1 MKKTSL
7 LIVNLFLVLQSFSQ
21 SPGGVSGC
29 QLWLK
34 ADNGVIKTGNN
45 ISSWQDQSGNSRHF
59 NGNNNPQFV
68 SIGFNFNP
76 SISFNGSNQFFNRL
90 GFAGSFLQGEIFYA
104 MKSNKPKTQDN
115 GFCTF
120 GSGLNNHFTW
130 SNQNIYD
137 GFGTSSRKNFVP
149 DWDIQDL
156 NVYNTMSKS
165 NKWTAWRNGIQKYT
179 TTSNTVGW
187 STNPNIGWGNYNYFS
202 GEIPEVI
209 LFNKEL
215 TASEKQRVNSYIGI
229 KYGITFAQNYLAA
242 NGTIIWDATSNSGY
256 SSNITGIGRDNAS
269 SLYQKQSK
277 SINAGSNVII
287 GNGSSLTSSN
297 ALNPSTFTD
306 QQFLIVGDN
315 GLSKSLIT
323 ALTYSAP
330 GGDVNKRFAAIWKV
344 QKTGAVGQVTIAWS
358 AGIDNLHLVRS
369 TDATIDGTDEFI
381 PMMNVV
387 VINGIAYNTA
397 TLTLNNGDYFTFA
410 GYLDGPGG
418 VTTNLAF
425 WYKPESGITTSSG
438 KVSSW
443 VDQKSDI
450 EITPAVSTNGPNYYS
465 TGANTINFNS
475 TLGFVNSTTDDNL
488 RKATTFPALS
498 SGASIFSVM
507 QSSDVS
513 NRWYFHWGVAG
524 AGYYANYGAC
534 SANNLGVYTNSHGGC
549 VNNPAS
555 LGLISIP
562 SMVASRWNTTGGTN
576 QWQLRKN
583 GILHNGTSSSTPL
596 NVPANTAV
604 EIGGANNRNGGYEFT
619 GNISEVIGFTS
630 RLSDSDNQKVQSYLA
645 IKYGITYMNDANI
658 TASNYVNSSGGVV
671 WDATAN
677 FAYNNNIAG
686 IGRDAVGGI
695 NQKQSKSI
703 NLGQH
708 LLIGCGTSLAD
719 NNLLNL
725 NSMTNGQFL
734 IWGDNG
740 QSKTLTVPLIYA
752 APGGDVNNRFA
763 AIWKIQNTN
772 SVGQVTVAWYSG
784 IDNLHL
790 IRSTDATFDV
800 SDEFIPMTG
809 TIQVNGTTYN
819 TATITLNNG
828 DYLSFAGFMEGPGGV
843 VANLAFWYK
852 PESGI
857 STTAGKVSS
866 WVDQKNDIEITP
878 AVSTNGPVIN
888 YTGANAINFNPS
900 LYFNNLTREDALRK
914 SSGLPALTT
923 GASSFSVIMPSDAA
937 SRWFFHWGVAGAGY
951 YTNYGACSAN
961 NLSVYTNSHGGYVNC
976 PTTMNA
982 ITTPSMI
989 SSRWNSTVGTNQWQL
1004 RKNGVLHSGTISS
1017 TLLNVPGNTSL
1028 EIGDANNRTQP
1039 NEYVGNI
1046 SEVIGYTVRLS
1057 DLDNQKV
1064 QSYLAIKYGITYM
1077 NDVNTTANNYVN
1089 SSGTV
1094 VWDATANAS
1103 YNNNI
1108 AGIAKDLNGGLHQK
1122 QSKSNNNGKQLII
1135 GTVGIAETNVD
1146 NLIGLSNNQFLIWG
1160 DNGLAKVLTTT
1171 LLNSTAPGG
1180 EVNYRLAAI
1189 WKTQNTG
1196 SVGNVRI
1203 MWPEGISNLHIVQ
1216 STDAVFDN
1224 TDNFTAMDNSLTLGG
1239 VTYKYADVTLTNG
1252 GYFTL
1257 AGFAVAPG
1265 GVLNGLQL
1273 WFDAGINASLTTWKD
1288 RMNDFTLSKQGAQSC
1303 SIESGDKA
1311 SNFNPHYVFPN
1322 TGESHFSG
1330 QLTGALAPA
1339 VLGRL
1344 QTSFAVGSK
1353 SGNIDGTYNHIS
1365 RFGSGPGNAVTHRF
1379 GLGMNG
1385 SNHQAT
1391 VHYID
1396 NGGTVERRHTSN
1408 LTLNQMN
1415 IISGQ
1420 VSSTV
1425 SGSNKQTGINGNYQ
1439 TFSDAITADV
1449 HPYFQIGGS
1458 TYGFAGRIPE
1468 VAYYNTSLSLV
1479 ERRKVDSYFAIKY
1492 GITLGFDYLTST
1504 DVVVWNITA
1513 NSGYNNNIACIGRD
1527 NASGLHQKQSN
1538 SVNPGRQIL
1547 ISTIGLTNTNSDN
1560 TAFLDNNQFLI
1571 WGDNGLSTNFNVSIA
1586 GNSDVNY
1593 RMNRVWKVQE
1603 TGSIGTVTIAWP
1615 IWATNLTL
1623 VTNASDPT
1631 FSTGNTFT
1639 SFTRSQFMVNG
1650 VPYYKI
1656 TIDLANNSYFTFA
1669 AYNSYPGGVSSNL
1682 SFWTKGDV
1690 NQGSGA
1696 WIDNSINGNDIEA
1709 IGTMTISEGSV
1720 QHNFNP
1726 YYSGF
1731 SATDYFKDDACSFAP
1746 SGVYTQQSLSCF
1758 TAVTPNSSTT
1768 KGKITGID
1776 NDNNYAGE
1784 PGFSLSPSG
1793 KPHFYK
1799 YWGTTNS
1806 LDHTNS
1812 VIVNQAALLNFIA
1825 NDASKLMSV
1834 GLNNNYS
1841 TATWAGNTFGTWGSY
1856 LQIGNG
1862 TWDGNGDG
1870 PFAGDIMEVIWY
1882 NRALNPSE
1890 QLRVNSYL
1898 AIKYG
1903 VTLDQTSPT
1912 NYVASDGSTITW
1924 NATTNSAYNNE
1935 IFGIG
1940 RDDLTGL
1947 LQLQS
1952 KSFKT
1957 TDILTVYLGT
1967 TKYAT
1972 ELNNPS
1978 SFTSG
1983 NMSFFMIG
1991 NDGQAILNNIVPNPE
2006 VPPGIDTRLKREWKV
2021 QLTNYTNNDLTFEFD
2036 LTDMGLGTLDPT
2048 DLVLMIDDDANFI
2061 SGASLYG
2068 TNTPTIVGINVTG
2081 TIITVTGIN
2090 ANWFTGTPYFTLG
2103 SLSPNSSLP
2112 IELVSLSANCTEEN
2126 QVEIKW
2132 TTASENN
2139 SAYFE
2144 VKKSRDGVNWIVL
2157 DSLSAAGNS
2166 TSEIKYKIVDSEN
2179 LENQNYYQ
2187 LTQFDIDGK
2196 KKTYPIISAYCKDES
2211 IRSILQIFPNPSEGE
2226 FWFKFNSQFE
2236 NCSANLIIRN
2246 MEGKEIISYPI
2257 DLQKGNSNY
2266 YLERLDLIS
2275 GMYYINLEN
2284 EHFKSD
2290 VVKHVVK

>member
-7 LIVNLFLVLQSFSQ
+7 LIVNLLLVLQSFGQ
-21 SPGGVSGC
+21 SPGGVTGL

-68 SIGFNFNP
+68 TNGFNFNP
-76 SISFNGSNQFFNRL
+76 SISFNGSNQYFNRV

-104 MKSNKPKTQDN
+104 IKSNKPKTQDN

-120 GSGLNNHFTW
+120 GTGLNNHFTW

-137 GFGTSSRKNFVP
+137 GFGTNSRKNFVP
-149 DWDIQDL
+149 DWDIQEL
-156 NVYNTMSKS
+156 NVYNTMSKA
-165 NKWTAWRNGIQKYT
+165 NKWTAWRNGVQKHT
-179 TTSNTVGW
+179 TASNSVAW

-215 TASEKQRVNSYIGI
+215 TASEKQRVNTYIGI

-242 NGTIIWDATSNSGY
+242 NGTVIWDATSNSSY
-256 SSNITGIGRDNAS
+256 SNNITGIGRDNAS
-269 SLYQKQSK
+269 ALYQKQSK

-287 GNGSSLTSSN
+287 GKGNALTSSN
-297 ALNPSTFTD
+297 TLNSNTFTD

-330 GGDVNKRFAAIWKV
+330 GGDVNKQFAAIWKV
-344 QKTGAVGQVTIAWS
+344 QNTGTVGQVTIAWA

-369 TDATIDGTDEFI
+369 TDATFDGSDEFI
-381 PMMNVV
+381 PMTNLVI
-387 VINGIAYNTA
+387 INGNAYNTA
-397 TLTLNNGDYFTFA
+397 TITLNNGDFFTFA

-425 WYKPESGITTSSG
+425 WYKPESGITTTSD

-443 VDQKSDI
+443 VDQKSDL
-450 EITPAVSTNGPNYYS
+450 EITPTVSTNGPSYYS
-465 TGANTINFNS
+465 TGSNAINFNP
-475 TLGFVNSTTDDNL
+475 TLGFSAATTDDDL
-488 RKATTFPALS
+488 RKATSFPALTT
-498 SGASIFSVM
+498 GASIFSVI
-507 QSSDVS
+507 QPNDAS

-524 AGYYANYGAC
+524 AGYYGNYGAC
-534 SANNLGVYTNSHGGC
+534 SANNPGVYTNSHGGY
-549 VNNPAS
+549 VNCPTTM
-555 LGLISIP
+555 GPITTP
-562 SMVASRWNTTGGTN
+562 SMVASRWSTTAGAN

-583 GILHNGTSSSTPL
+583 GMLHSGTTSSASL

-604 EIGGANNRNGGYEFT
+604 EIGSVNNRTAEYA

-630 RLSDSDNQKVQSYLA
+630 RLSDADNQKVQSYLA
-645 IKYGITYMNDANI
+645 IKYGITYMNDANT
-658 TASNYVNSSGGVV
+658 TANNYVNSTGAVV

-677 FAYNNNIAG
+677 ASFNNNIAG
-686 IGRDAVGGI
+686 IARDAVGGI

-703 NLGQH
+703 NLGQQ
-708 LLIGCGTSLAD
+708 LLIGNGTSLAD
-719 NNLLNL
+719 NNLLNP
-725 NSMTNGQFL
+725 NSMSNGQYL

-740 QSKTLTVPLIYA
+740 QSKTLSVPLIYA
-752 APGGDVNNRFA
+752 APGGDVNNRFG
-763 AIWKIQNTN
+763 AIWKVQNTN
-772 SVGQVTVAWYSG
+772 SVGQVTVAWNSG

-790 IRSTDATFDV
+790 VRSTDATFDG
-800 SDEFIPMTG
+800 SDEFVSMSG

-828 DYLSFAGFMEGPGGV
+828 DYISFAGFIEGPGGV

-878 AVSTNGPVIN
+878 AVPTNGPTIN
-888 YTGANAINFNPS
+888 YTGANSINFNPS

-923 GASSFSVIMPSDAA
+923 GASSFSVIMPSDAS
-937 SRWFFHWGVAGAGY
+937 SRWYFHWGVAGAGY

-961 NLSVYTNSHGGYVNC
+961 NISVYTNSHGGYVNC
-976 PTTMNA
+976 PTTMSS

-989 SSRWNSTVGTNQWQL
+989 SSRWNSTAGTNQWQL
-1004 RKNGVLHSGTISS
+1004 RKNGVLHSGTTSS
-1017 TLLNVPGNTSL
+1017 TLLNVPANTAL

-1046 SEVIGYTVRLS
+1046 SEVIGYTARLS
-1057 DLDNQKV
+1057 DSDNQKV
-1064 QSYLAIKYGITYM
+1064 QSYLSLKYGITYM
-1077 NDVNTTANNYVN
+1077 NDANTNANNYVN
-1089 SSGTV
+1089 SSGSV

-1108 AGIAKDLNGGLHQK
+1108 AGIARDLNGGLHQK
-1122 QSKSNNNGKQLII
+1122 QSKSINSDKQIII
-1135 GTVGIAETNVD
+1135 GTVGVAETNID
-1146 NLIGLSNNQFLIWG
+1146 NTTGLSNNQFLIWG
-1160 DNGLAKVLTTT
+1160 DNGLAKVLSTA
-1171 LLNSTAPGG
+1171 LLNGAAPGG
-1180 EVNYRLAAI
+1180 EVNYRFGAI

-1196 SVGNVRI
+1196 SVGTVRVL
-1203 MWPEGISNLHIVQ
+1203 WPEGISNMHIVQ
-1216 STDAVFDN
+1216 STDAIFDN
-1224 TDNFTAMDNSLTLGG
+1224 TDVFTAMDNSLTLGG
-1239 VTYKYADVTLTNG
+1239 INYKYADVTLTNG
-1252 GYFTL
+1252 GYFTI

-1265 GVLNGLQL
+1265 GVLSGLQL
-1273 WFDAGINASLTTWKD
+1273 WFDAGVNANLTTWQD
-1288 RMNDFTLSKQGAQSC
+1288 RMNDFTISKQGAQSC
-1303 SIESGDKA
+1303 SIASGDKA

-1330 QLTGALAPA
+1330 QLTGSLAPSA
-1339 VLGRL
+1339 LGRL

-1353 SGNIDGTYNHIS
+1353 SANIDGTYNHIT

-1385 SNHQAT
+1385 LNHQAT

-1396 NGGTVERRHTSN
+1396 NGGTVERRHTTN
-1408 LTLNQMN
+1408 LSLNQMN

-1425 SGSNKQTGINGNYQ
+1425 SGSNKQTGLNGNYQ

-1458 TYGFAGRIPE
+1458 TYGFAGKIPE
-1468 VAYYNTSLSLV
+1468 VAYYNTSLSLA

-1492 GITLGFDYLTST
+1492 GITLGFDYMSSS
-1504 DVVVWNITA
+1504 DVIVWNTTA
-1513 NSGYNNNIACIGRD
+1513 NSAYNNNIAGLARD

-1538 SVNPGRQIL
+1538 SVNSGRQVL
-1547 ISTIGLTNTNSDN
+1547 ISTDGLANTNSDN
-1560 TAFLDNNQFLI
+1560 FTLLDNNQFLI
-1571 WGDNGLSTNFNVSIA
+1571 WGDNGLSTNFNVAIA
-1586 GNSDVNY
+1586 GNSDINY
-1593 RMNRVWKVQE
+1593 RMNRIWKVQE
-1603 TGSIGTVTIAWP
+1603 TGAIGTVTIAWP

-1631 FSTGNTFT
+1631 FSAGNTYT
-1639 SFTRSQFMVNG
+1639 AYTRTQFMVNG
-1650 VPYYKI
+1650 VPYYKV

-1669 AYNSYPGGVSSNL
+1669 AYNSYPGGVSNNL

-1690 NQGSGA
+1690 NQGSGP

-1709 IGTMTISEGSV
+1709 IGSMNISDGSV

-1746 SGVYTQQSLSCF
+1746 AGVYTQQSLSCF

-1799 YWGTTNS
+1799 YSGTTNS
-1806 LDHTNS
+1806 LDHANS
-1812 VIVNQAALLNFIA
+1812 VPVNQAALLNFIA
-1825 NDASKLMSV
+1825 NDATKLMSV
-1834 GLNNNYS
+1834 GLNNNYTS
-1841 TATWAGNTFGTWGSY
+1841 TTWAGNTFGTWGSY

-1882 NRALNPSE
+1882 NRALNTSE

-1898 AIKYG
+1898 ATKYG

-1912 NYVASDGSTITW
+1912 DYIASNGSTITW
-1924 NATTNSAYNNE
+1924 NATTNSGYNNE

-1940 RDDLTGL
+1940 RDDLSGL
-1947 LQLQS
+1947 LQIQS
-1952 KSFKT
+1952 KSFRT
-1957 TDILTVYLGT
+1957 TDVLTVYLGS
-1967 TKYAT
+1967 TKHNSQM
-1972 ELNNPS
+1972 NNPS

-1983 NMSFFMIG
+1983 NMSFLMIG
-1991 NDGQAILNNIVPNPE
+1991 NDGQNVLNSIYPNPE
-2006 VPPGIDTRLKREWKV
+2006 LPPLVDSRLKREWKV
-2021 QLTNYTNNDLTFEFD
+2021 QLTNYSNDDLTLEFD
-2036 LTDMGLGTLDPT
+2036 LTSTSLGTLDPAH
-2048 DLVLMIDDDANFI
+2048 LVLMIDDDADFTT
-2061 SGASLYG
+2061 GASLYG
-2068 TNTPTIVGINVTG
+2068 TATPSTVGINVIG
-2081 TIITVTGIN
+2081 TIITITGIK
-2090 ANWFTGTPYFTLG
+2090 ASWFSGTPYFTLG
-2103 SLSPNSSLP
+2103 SLSTNSSLP
-2112 IELVSLSANCTEEN
+2112 VELISLTANCTEEN
-2126 QVEIKW
+2126 QVEINW

-2144 VKKSRDGVNWIVL
+2144 VKKSRDGMNWIVL
-2157 DSLSAAGNS
+2157 DSVIAAGNS
-2166 TSEIKYKIVDSEN
+2166 SSELNYSMTDSEIIETN
-2179 LENQNYYQ
+2179 NYYK
-2187 LTQFDIDGK
+2187 LTQIDFDGTQ
-2196 KKTYPIISAYCKDES
+2196 KTYPIISVNCSKKSNLSMLE
-2211 IRSILQIFPNPSEGE
+2211 IFPNPSEGE
-2226 FWFKFNSQFE
+2226 FWFKFNSQYD
-2236 NCSANLIIRN
+2236 NCTANLIIRN
-2246 MEGKEIISYPI
+2246 TEGKVIYVQPI
-2257 DLQKGNSNY
+2257 ELQKGISNY
-2266 YLERLDLIS
+2266 QMEKLDLFS

-2284 EHFKSD
+2284 EHFNSE